1 MTCYVGSVK
10 IHRYSEVDVFSP
22 LPYRGNPLAVVHDA
36 DDLTTEQ
43 MQRFAKWTNLAET
56 TFLLEPTNPLADYR
70 VRIFSATQEF
80 PFAGHPT
87 LGTAFAWLDR
97 GGSAKNE
104 REVIQEC
111 GAGLINVRVENQ
123 SLAFKAPPLTRY
135 EPVAEPYI
143 QKIAT
148 ALGISRERIIDCS
161 WLINGPEWIGVKLSN
176 AQEVLALRPDP
187 ADLETLCLGVI
198 GEHRAEHDA
207 RFEVRAFVGGDPVW
221 EDPVTGSLNAGLA
234 RWMFDSTNIARDYIA
249 AQGTA
254 IGYHGRVHL
263 IAEQND
269 IWVGGN
275 VTSCVRGEVSL

>member
-1 MTCYVGSVK
+1 MQ
-10 IHRYSEVDVFSP
+10 IHTYSEVDVFSP
-22 LPYRGNPLAVVHDA
+22 LPYQGNPLAVVHDA
-36 DDLTTEQ
+36 DDLSTEQ

-56 TFLLEPTNPLADYR
+56 TFLLKPSDPQADYR
-70 VRIFSATQEF
+70 VRIFSATEEF

-97 GGSAKNE
+97 GGHSKNE
-104 REVIQEC
+104 HEVIQEC
-111 GAGLINVRVENQ
+111 GAGLVSVRVTDQ

-135 EPVAEPYI
+135 EPVDEAGICE
-143 QKIAT
+143 IAGV
-148 ALGISRERIIDCS
+148 LGIARQTILDCS
-161 WLINGPEWIGVKLSN
+161 WLINGPEWIGVKLAS

-187 ADLETLCLGVI
+187 ADLGTLALGVI
-198 GEHRAEHDA
+198 GEHPAGHDA

-234 RWMFDSTNIARDYIA
+234 RWMFDTSITERHYVA

-254 IGYHGRVHL
+254 IGYHGRVQ
-263 IAEQND
+263 ITADKDD